1 MQTVRKERKI
11 IKKLIKFSNN
21 GKQIVSY
28 DELGIKDKFYLNEL
42 ASKGLVTIVGTKQ
55 DDEGYYTECNH
66 LAITDEG
73 KHYFEKRFEVN
84 KEMMFKS
91 FWLPIGVAFVT
102 SLLTNGVVYGIKL
115 WLK

>member
-11 IKKLIKFSNN
+11 LKKLIKFSNN
-21 GKQIVSY
+21 GKQIVSF

-66 LAITDEG
+66 LTITDEG

-91 FWLPIGVAFVT
+91 FWLPIGVAFSRT
-102 SLLTNGVVYGIKL
+102 DRSYFEL
-115 WLK
+115 